1 MKTLKLTSLL
11 LVSFTFINFVH
22 AQKNPEAYIMY
33 NSQGKKVNWTKMI
46 DNVSEVDIVFFGE
59 QHNDP
64 IAHWLQLN
72 LVNDLLKIDSSN
84 LVLGVE
90 MFETDNQLIIDEY
103 LAGFVD
109 AKRFEEGARLWNNY
123 KTDYK
128 PLLRAAKENNL
139 TFIACNI
146 PRRYANMVSKGGF
159 ESLESLSEESLSLIA
174 PLPIAYDTLVPA
186 YKKMLEMDMGPVRMN
201 KENFPKA
208 QSTKDATMAYNILK
222 NWEKGLL
229 FLHFNGA
236 FHSDFHDGIIW
247 HLKKSNADLKI
258 MTLSTVLQDDT
269 SFLEEENLNRA
280 DYIIVIPST
289 MTRTY

>member
-1 MKTLKLTSLL
+1 MKTLKLTVLL
-11 LVSFTFINFVH
+11 LISFTFINFVH
-22 AQKNPEAYIMY
+22 AQKNPEAFTIYD
-33 NSQGKKVNWTKMI
+33 SQGKKVNWTKMV
-46 DNVSEVDIVFFGE
+46 DNVSEADIVFFGE

-72 LVNDLLKIDSSN
+72 LVNDLLEIDSRD

-103 LAGFVD
+103 LEGFID
-109 AKRFEEGARLWNNY
+109 AKRFEEGASLWSNY

-128 PLLRAAKENNL
+128 PLLEAAKENNL
-139 TFIACNI
+139 PFIATNI

-159 ESLESLSEESLSLIA
+159 ESLESLSGEALNLMA

-186 YKKMLEMDMGPVRMN
+186 YNKMLKMNMGPIRMN

-208 QSTKDATMAYNILK
+208 QAIKDATMAYTILK
-222 NWEKGLL
+222 NWGKGLL

-247 HLKKSNADLKI
+247 HLKKANADLKI
-258 MTLSTVLQDDT
+258 LTLSTVLQDDI
-269 SFLEEENLNRA
+269 SILEEENINRA